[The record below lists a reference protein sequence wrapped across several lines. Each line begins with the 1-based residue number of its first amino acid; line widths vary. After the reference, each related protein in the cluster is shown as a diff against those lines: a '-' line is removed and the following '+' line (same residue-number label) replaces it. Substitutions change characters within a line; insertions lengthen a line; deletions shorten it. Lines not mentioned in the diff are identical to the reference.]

1 MTSLKLAF
9 RSALANEAN
18 ANFKLEITTTTTLTQ
33 LRELLRN
40 RGITGG
46 KLIHGGKVWSTETS
60 DAISRITSL
69 LGHVSI
75 VKKCPIFSWT
85 RKVF

>member
-1 MTSLKLAF
+1 MTKLKLAF

-18 ANFKLEITTTTTLTQ
+18 ANFKLEISTTTTLTQ
-33 LRELLRN
+33 LRDILKN
-40 RGITGG
+40 RVITGG

-60 DAISRITSL
+60 DAISRIPSL

-75 VKKCPIFSWT
+75 HKLRPK
-85 RKVF
+85 